1 MDIICFQQKMR
12 QLIMF
17 NYICDLLNTMSRY
30 KISDLEKLSGVKSH
44 TIRIWEQRYK
54 LLTPLRTETNIRYYD
69 DEQLRKLLNVVSLIN
84 SGDKIST
91 IGKLTNDEINAKI
104 TSLTNDGEISA
115 REEAL
120 INQMVSAGLSYDEA
134 TFEKAFSSSIL
145 SFGLM
150 NAYEKVFYPMLIKIG
165 LLWTTTKLNPAQEH
179 FVTNLIKQKI
189 FAAIDALAP
198 PSDKSENWLLFL
210 PEGEQ
215 HDLGLLI
222 ANYSLRSKGKK
233 VIYLGANVPLENLQQ
248 TSHQSSPTHYLTFLV
263 RNTRHDVITKYF
275 DTLTKAFNSP
285 PLYLCC
291 SNEISNKLNLSGN
304 QKSIVSFEA
313 FKSLIKI

>member
-1 MDIICFQQKMR
+1 MK
-12 QLIMF
+12 
-17 NYICDLLNTMSRY
+17 
-30 KISDLEKLSGVKSH
+30 SGVK
-44 TIRIWEQRYK
+44 
-54 LLTPLRTETNIRYYD
+54 
-69 DEQLRKLLNVVSLIN
+69 
-84 SGDKIST
+84 ISA
-91 IGKLTNDEINAKI
+91 IGKLTDEEINIKI
-104 TSLTNDGEISA
+104 VALANTGGIGIK
-115 REEAL
+115 EETL

-248 TSHQSSPTHYLTFLV
+248 TSNQTSPTHYLTFLV
-263 RNTRHDVITKYF
+263 RNNRHDVIPKYF
-275 DTLTKAFNSP
+275 DTLTKAFNGP

-304 QKSIVSFEA
+304 QKSIISFEA
-313 FKSLIKI
+313 FKSLTNI